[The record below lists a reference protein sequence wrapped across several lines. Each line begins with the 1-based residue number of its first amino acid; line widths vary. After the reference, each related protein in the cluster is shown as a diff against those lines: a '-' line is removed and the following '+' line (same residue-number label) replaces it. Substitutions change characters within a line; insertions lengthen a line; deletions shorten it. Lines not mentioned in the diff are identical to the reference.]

1 MGKTERRLP
10 RERER
15 SGREPLR
22 RRGHASTGLSIA
34 RGARCAALVRTVVSA
49 LSARSVV
56 VHQSASTVFSAMN
69 AGSAVVD
76 HSASTVVSAVNAK
89 SAVGHRYA
97 STVVGAPP
105 ARSAVVDQSASTVVS
120 AIHAKSAVGDQSAST
135 VVCAISARSARSSK
149 RRLTHH
155 RSRYDEQLTVRV
167 VVSNCTPI
175 TEIERVSSNNQT
187 NEPRYRACQSNFDE
201 FQSRLPAEERY
212 LCSCT
217 HPPFTHARSD

>member
-1 MGKTERRLP
+1 M
-10 RERER
+10 
-15 SGREPLR
+15 
-22 RRGHASTGLSIA
+22 
-34 RGARCAALVRTVVSA
+34 
-49 LSARSVV
+49 
-56 VHQSASTVFSAMN
+56 
-69 AGSAVVD
+69 
-76 HSASTVVSAVNAK
+76 
-89 SAVGHRYA
+89 GHRYA

-212 LCSCT
+212 FRSCT
-217 HPPFTHARSD
+217 HPPFTHARSTLIAINNPNRQLASNRSVSASSEASTPSSLRSFHDDDEHSHSHRRLPKFSSSCA